1 MKFWSDTFDPQAI
14 YCVIF
19 ILAFLEIMVHFNKIV
34 NLISGAGLGVFAKE
48 FIPSGTSYRILKAN
62 QNLVILNGPEDIP
75 PLTDV
80 TKQYLTDYCAQTDGI
95 CYFMCPG
102 STVNH
107 HKTESN
113 TAVKKFSESE
123 LHSYAIRDLQVGDE
137 LFCDYVD
144 FGTPPKWLAEFV
156 KLHKIPLPFDGFND
170 FVEK

>member
-1 MKFWSDTFDPQAI
+1 M
-14 YCVIF
+14 
-19 ILAFLEIMVHFNKIV
+19 MV
-34 NLISGAGLGVFAKE
+34 NLIKRVKLIPGAGLGVFAKE

-62 QNLVILNGPEDIP
+62 QNLVILNGPDDIP

-107 HKTESN
+107 HKTEPN
-113 TAVKKFSESE
+113 TAVKKVSQSE
-123 LHSYAIRDLQVGDE
+123 LHSYAIRDLQPGDE

-144 FGTPPKWLAEFV
+144 FGIPPKWLAEFV

-170 FVEK
+170 FVEKWQR